1 MDPELIVIAKEI
13 GSAATEFQLLPYG
26 EVEIEGEQPAYV
38 DGEGAAG
45 IIAAFERRGN
55 DMVIDY
61 EHQTLKDVQAPAAGW
76 IKRLVNRGADGIW
89 AVVEWTKRAQE
100 YIGNREYR
108 YFSPVM
114 WIEKTGRR
122 VLKIDNVALTN
133 FPRINN
139 LKPIIAKMR
148 EERSI
153 IERLDKLRENIN
165 TENFRQE
172 AKMDKKLLKLLGLAE
187 DAGEDKVM
195 EAVTAIVAK
204 NKELEGMVACK
215 EVLAALELNEGSDRV
230 AVIAKIDAIKT
241 PGNVAVELS
250 QKVAELTRTINGMK
264 RDDLVA
270 LALKDGKTSPDEL
283 DKWGRDL
290 AEKSP
295 EQFEKIVLSRP
306 TGSVIPIGD
315 APKGDSKRENRLDE
329 VQLSVNKMMG
339 IDEETFKKYGPKE
352 N

>member
-1 MDPELIVIAKEI
+1 
-13 GSAATEFQLLPYG
+13 
-26 EVEIEGEQPAYV
+26 
-38 DGEGAAG
+38 
-45 IIAAFERRGN
+45 
-55 DMVIDY
+55 
-61 EHQTLKDVQAPAAGW
+61 
-76 IKRLVNRGADGIW
+76 
-89 AVVEWTKRAQE
+89 
-100 YIGNREYR
+100 
-108 YFSPVM
+108 
-114 WIEKTGRR
+114 
-122 VLKIDNVALTN
+122 
-133 FPRINN
+133 
-139 LKPIIAKMR
+139 
-148 EERSI
+148 
-153 IERLDKLRENIN
+153 
-165 TENFRQE
+165 
-172 AKMDKKLLKLLGLAE
+172 MDKKLLKLLGLAE

-306 TGSVIPIGD
+306 KGSVIPIGD
-315 APKGDSKRENRLDE
+315 APKGDPKRENRLDE

-339 IDEETFKKYGPKE
+339 IDEETFKKYGPKD
-352 N
+352 NV